1 MKKGTIKWL
10 IISMFILIIIII
22 VVKSYSS
29 LKSLNEEVINKEAD
43 INVQLNRKYEQ
54 VNKLKSVV
62 EKYYGEDNEVLV
74 SLINSL
80 NTLKQSSNILEK
92 SKVNDEITKSINII
106 LENVENYEELIND
119 DSYNTLIKELLTVE
133 DRINIAKN
141 NYNEAVD
148 NYNGK
153 VKGFPSSII
162 AKIAG
167 YSSKEE
173 FKTSEKII
181 IEMEK

>member
-62 EKYYGEDNEVLV
+62 EKYYCEDSEVLV
-74 SLINSL
+74 NLINSL

-92 SKVNDEITKSINII
+92 SKVNDEITKSINSI

-119 DSYNTLIKELLTVE
+119 DSYNTLRKELLNVE

-153 VKGFPSSII
+153 VKVFPSSII

-173 FKTSEKII
+173 FKTSEKIT

>member
-10 IISMFILIIIII
+10 IISMFILIVIII

-62 EKYYGEDNEVLV
+62 EKYYCEDSEVLV
-74 SLINSL
+74 NLINSL

-92 SKVNDEITKSINII
+92 SKVNDEITKSINSI

-119 DSYNTLIKELLTVE
+119 DSYNTLRKELLNVE

-153 VKGFPSSII
+153 VKVFPSSII

-173 FKTSEKII
+173 FKTSEKIT